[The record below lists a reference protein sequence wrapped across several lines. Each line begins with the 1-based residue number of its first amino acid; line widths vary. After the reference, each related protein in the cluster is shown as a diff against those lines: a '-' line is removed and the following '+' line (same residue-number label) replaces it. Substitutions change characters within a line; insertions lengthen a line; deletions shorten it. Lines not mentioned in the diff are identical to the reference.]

1 MTAPTIIP
9 ITNLTGTDDPAYQ
22 VSKNVWN
29 AGPFKLHASQSCVL
43 IKTGG
48 AGDVVELA
56 LSGNATDYLDGTG
69 AWSVPAGGGGGGG
82 GYSPTDYISG
92 LVVTK
97 HSGANTLDISA
108 GAYYDPANA
117 TVQTFAAQTAVAAG
131 TLGNSQWNQVYITG
145 TSTIVVTNNA
155 DPPSSVYMGSARK
168 DGSNRRWIGSFRTT
182 SSANIVDQFAND
194 CGNWVEVIHKV
205 SPAASG
211 RVLSAGTATT
221 WTAVSLAA
229 VVPKYATIAGLL
241 TVYCSAA
248 AGSTHVQVG
257 IDGANEVSTLHCPG
271 GTGFTSATNWLPIDR
286 ATPQVYYIDDIS
298 AATAYI
304 DVGGYRIAR

>member
-1 MTAPTIIP
+1 MSITILP
-9 ITNLTGTDDPAYQ
+9 ITPVTGSDDPA
-22 VSKNVWN
+22 
-29 AGPFKLHASQSCVL
+29 SQ
-43 IKTGG
+43 
-48 AGDVVELA
+48 
-56 LSGNATDYLDGTG
+56 
-69 AWSVPAGGGGGGG
+69 
-82 GYSPTDYISG
+82 IS
-92 LVVTK
+92 
-97 HSGANTLDISA
+97 
-108 GAYYDPANA
+108 
-117 TVQTFAAQTAVAAG
+117 TVQTFAAQSAVAAG

-145 TSTIVVTNNA
+145 TATIVVTNNA
-155 DPPSSVYMGSARK
+155 DPPSTAYMGTARK
-168 DGSNRRWIGSFRTT
+168 DGSNRRWIGSFRTDG
-182 SSANIVDQFAND
+182 SGNVIDQFAND

-257 IDGANEVSTLHCPG
+257 IDGTNEVSTLHCPG
-271 GTGFTSATNWLPIDR
+271 GTGFTSATNWLPVER
-286 ATPQVYYIDDIS
+286 ATPQVYYIDDVS